1 MVTLM
6 TLITHQVKTIDNH
19 NVQDIK
25 NCFSN
30 YDQIL
35 VYGDNYFQKNILLK
49 EKYMTMIKIY
59 KKSSDLITMIR
70 VKSIIPICNY
80 SFKIC
85 EQKK

>member
-1 MVTLM
+1 MVSLM
-6 TLITHQVKTIDNH
+6 TLITHQVKTIDNY

-49 EKYMTMIKIY
+49 EK
-59 KKSSDLITMIR
+59 
-70 VKSIIPICNY
+70 
-80 SFKIC
+80 
-85 EQKK
+85 